1 MVGPLLLGLLVGA
14 TVIIGFVGLW
24 QVAGA
29 NDTVG
34 ARLEEYSAGYLEDV
48 VADDTQVTNKRR
60 KWSLP
65 NRLMARLGLGPRLA
79 AQLEKA
85 DVPMT
90 AVEYTLVMLATGAL
104 GFAIGMWQVSPL
116 FGVLVAVPC
125 AYLPTIY
132 LKHKVSSRQRAFT
145 EQLPDT
151 LTLLVGGL
159 RAGYGL
165 AQAMGALVDQMAPPA
180 SVEFARVIRSVSLGT
195 PIQLALARL
204 SERVGTDDS
213 DLVVTA
219 ITVQYEMG
227 GNLAQTL
234 EIIGETIRDRI
245 RIQADIRVL
254 TAQQRLTGYILA
266 ALPLAVGGAMYFIN
280 SEYIMRLFQ
289 PGWIRL
295 LPIASAVM
303 MIVGF
308 LVISKIVDIE
318 V

>member
-34 ARLEEYSAGYLEDV
+34 ARLDEYGTGHLELAATDDAQ
-48 VADDTQVTNKRR
+48 VAARR
-60 KWSLP
+60 RSWSLP
-65 NRLMARLGLGPRLA
+65 NRLLAQLGLGPRLA

-85 DVPMT
+85 DLPLT
-90 AVEYTLVMLATGAL
+90 AVEYTLVMAAAGIL
-104 GFAIGMWQVSPL
+104 GFVVGMWQAGPL
-116 FGVLVAVPC
+116 FGLLLVVPC
-125 AYLPTIY
+125 TYLPIIY
-132 LKHKVSSRQRAFT
+132 LRYKISKRQRAFT

-165 AQAMGALVDQMAPPA
+165 AQALGALVDQMAPPA
-180 SVEFARVIRSVSLGT
+180 SVEFARLIRSVSLGT
-195 PIQLALARL
+195 PMRLALARL
-204 SERVGTDDS
+204 AERIGTDDS

-219 ITVQYEMG
+219 IIVQYEMG

-234 EIIGETIRDRI
+234 EVIGETVQDRI
-245 RIQADIRVL
+245 QMLAEIRVL

-266 ALPLAVGGAMYFIN
+266 VLPAAVGVGMYFLN

-295 LPIASAVM
+295 LPIASVLM

-308 LVISKIVDIE
+308 VVIRKIVDIE

>member
-34 ARLEEYSAGYLEDV
+34 ARLDEYSTGHFE
-48 VADDTQVTNKRR
+48 VAAADESQVAARR
-60 KWSLP
+60 RTWSLP
-65 NRLMARLGLGPRLA
+65 NRLLARLGLGPRLA

-85 DVPMT
+85 DLPLT
-90 AVEYTLVMLATGAL
+90 AVEYTLVMAAAGIL
-104 GFAIGMWQVSPL
+104 GFVVGMWQAGHL
-116 FGVLVAVPC
+116 FGLLLVVPC
-125 AYLPTIY
+125 AYLPMIY
-132 LKHKVSSRQRAFT
+132 LRYRISKRQRAFT

-165 AQAMGALVDQMAPPA
+165 AQALGALVDQMSPPA
-180 SVEFARVIRSVSLGT
+180 SVEFARLIRSVSLGT
-195 PIQLALARL
+195 PMHQALARL
-204 SERVGTDDS
+204 AERVGTDDA

-219 ITVQYEMG
+219 IIVQYEMG

-234 EIIGETIRDRI
+234 EIIGETIQDRI
-245 RIQADIRVL
+245 RIQAEIRVL

-266 ALPLAVGGAMYFIN
+266 VLPLAVGVGMYFIN

-303 MIVGF
+303 MIIGF
-308 LVISKIVDIE
+308 LVIRKIVDIE